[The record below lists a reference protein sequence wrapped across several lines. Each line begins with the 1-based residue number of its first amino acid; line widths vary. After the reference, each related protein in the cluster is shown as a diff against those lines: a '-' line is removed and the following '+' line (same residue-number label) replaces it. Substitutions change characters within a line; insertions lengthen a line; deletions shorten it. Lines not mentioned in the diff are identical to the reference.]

1 MTEAP
6 AFVSAEDTVESA
18 KPAPTKSSSRNSRIN
33 NAKRI
38 VVDNYNEHHNS
49 DRTPRLS
56 MAVVYIVS
64 FTEMFDSWKATV
76 ASTVVRGLIYEV
88 SYNARIAD
96 NTIRRNAIPTSAAFD
111 L

>member
-6 AFVSAEDTVESA
+6 AFVSAEDQVEWA
-18 KPAPTKSSSRNSRIN
+18 KPAPTKSSPRNSRIN

-88 SYNARIAD
+88 SYNATNGTTTLEVYKRI
-96 NTIRRNAIPTSAAFD
+96 NTER
-111 L
+111 